1 MRGDGTMDNY
11 IEDLKNYL
19 LNLIQ
24 EVQNIRAL
32 KMAIKCLE
40 HARHKTD

>member
-24 EVQNIRAL
+24 EVQNIRV
-32 KMAIKCLE
+32 LE
-40 HARHKTD
+40 EMVKYIERTRHKAG